1 MSVPCDSIDLMPSE
15 KPRITVY
22 LDEDI
27 KDDLEELA
35 RLNDRPVSNF
45 VLTLIKQ
52 AITEAKT
59 QGRLKDK

>member
-1 MSVPCDSIDLMPSE
+1 MSVPCDSTDLMPSE

-22 LDEDI
+22 LDEDL
-27 KDDLEELA
+27 KEELEELA

-52 AITEAKT
+52 AITDAKA
-59 QGRLKDK
+59 QGQLKGK

>member
-1 MSVPCDSIDLMPSE
+1 MPSE

-22 LDEDI
+22 LDEDL
-27 KDDLEELA
+27 KEELEELA

-52 AITEAKT
+52 AITDAKA
-59 QGRLKDK
+59 QGQLKGK